1 MPTAADVLDQ
11 LGPVFRWREARRAGL
26 SDPALHRLLAEGRLE
41 RISHGLYLQVH
52 TECADVVD
60 LDLVVVAA
68 ANHRSTLCLASALV
82 RHDLTD
88 EIPIRVDVA
97 LPRGTRLP
105 KVSSPVRWH
114 RFASATFDLGR
125 DEIAVAGGYTIGLY
139 SPERSI
145 VDAYRL
151 RHLEGDQL
159 GREALKVWLRQ
170 RGSQPS
176 RLLQAA
182 APFPKALGRL
192 REDMRLLL

>member
-1 MPTAADVLDQ
+1 M
-11 LGPVFRWREARRAGL
+11 FRWREARSAGL

-41 RISHGLYLQVH
+41 RVSHGLYLQVE
-52 TECADVVD
+52 TESADVAD

-68 ANHRSTLCLASALV
+68 ANGSSTLCLPSARV

-88 EIPIRVDVA
+88 QIPRRIDVA
-97 LPRGTRLP
+97 VPRGTRLP
-105 KVSSPVRWH
+105 KVSAPVRWH
-114 RFASATFDLGR
+114 RFAPTTFELGR
-125 DEIAVAGGYTIGLY
+125 DVIALGGGYTIGLY

-151 RHLEGDQL
+151 RHLEGDEL
-159 GREALKVWLRQ
+159 GREALKAWLWR

-176 RLLQAA
+176 RLLEVA